1 MRPSRFAAVL
11 LISWISAVAFASPD
25 DGWARTSFAEENL
38 DSTPFAQLE
47 QRIKDEY
54 FRQIRSV
61 IVVKSGRILY
71 EQYFNGATPDTLQDI
86 RSAGKSITSILM
98 GIAIDN
104 GFVAGVDQ
112 RLLSFFPE
120 YDRQTLWDERKDRI
134 TLEDALTMRI
144 GLDTPD
150 GDYSPGSYGNVETYG
165 ETWISDVL
173 DTAVVSEPGSV
184 FEYSSAAS
192 SLCGPVIARSS
203 GMSVPEFA
211 ARYLF
216 EPLGIEDY
224 RWTFFPDGSAC
235 TAGSFWIRPGDL
247 AKLGL
252 MMARRGRWE
261 GKQIVS
267 EEWVSRSTAEHL
279 IVNPAIGIGY
289 GYFWWH
295 ETYLIGGRRIPC
307 FFAQGNGG
315 NRIHVF
321 PTEDLVI
328 VVTSNAYAQ
337 PYMFDQVR
345 MMIFRFILPA
355 SILSKGSGLGA
366 TKLATVPWT
375 GLGIAGIVFA
385 SAVILWPA
393 LALRRRLRDRRSAT
407 AEGPAVLRYPIRTWA
422 TTGALVHLLF
432 VVLIFMTPSFEL
444 FLNTG
449 YEYVI
454 PAEHLLINWLIT
466 VFAVGTA
473 LLAVVVWVARLWS
486 KLARIH
492 YTLVAA
498 AGLYLLHLLVVWD
511 ALILWA

>member
-1 MRPSRFAAVL
+1 
-11 LISWISAVAFASPD
+11 
-25 DGWARTSFAEENL
+25 
-38 DSTPFAQLE
+38 
-47 QRIKDEY
+47 
-54 FRQIRSV
+54 
-61 IVVKSGRILY
+61 
-71 EQYFNGATPDTLQDI
+71 
-86 RSAGKSITSILM
+86 
-98 GIAIDN
+98 
-104 GFVAGVDQ
+104 
-112 RLLSFFPE
+112 
-120 YDRQTLWDERKDRI
+120 
-134 TLEDALTMRI
+134 
-144 GLDTPD
+144 
-150 GDYSPGSYGNVETYG
+150 
-165 ETWISDVL
+165 
-173 DTAVVSEPGSV
+173 
-184 FEYSSAAS
+184 
-192 SLCGPVIARSS
+192 
-203 GMSVPEFA
+203 
-211 ARYLF
+211 
-216 EPLGIEDY
+216 
-224 RWTFFPDGSAC
+224 
-235 TAGSFWIRPGDL
+235 
-247 AKLGL
+247 

-328 VVTSNAYAQ
+328 VVTSNAYSQ

-345 MMIFRFILPA
+345 MIIFRFILPA

-385 SAVILWPA
+385 SAVVLWPA

-432 VVLIFMTPSFEL
+432 VVLIFMTPSFGL